1 MQLHLCTWPQ
11 VESYLA
17 RSRGIIFPIGSTE
30 QHGPS
35 GLIGTD
41 AICAEVVAKGVSEA
55 TGALVG
61 PTINVGM
68 ALHHLAFPGSVSLR
82 PTTLIALIQDY
93 VKPLA
98 RHGFER
104 FYFIN
109 GHGGNVASLKAAFS
123 ETYAALVD
131 ASLPNAH
138 SVRCKVA
145 NWYQGKGVQSL
156 AHQLYGNQEGS
167 HATPSEVALT
177 QFVHPEAFPDL
188 TASGSKPLTPAVAP
202 VGRSIYSATDFRR
215 FYTDGRMGSNPSL
228 ATAQHGQQFYEIA
241 VKELTAN
248 YLQFLQES

>member
-11 VESYLA
+11 VEAYLA

-30 QHGPS
+30 QHGPN

-41 AICAEVVAKGVSEA
+41 AICAEVVAKGVSKA
-55 TGALVG
+55 ADALVG

-82 PTTLIALIQDY
+82 PSTLIALIQDY

-98 RHGFER
+98 RSGFER

-109 GHGGNVASLKAAFS
+109 GHGGNIASLKAAFS
-123 ETYAALVD
+123 ETYAAILD
-131 ASLPNAH
+131 ANLPNAGKI
-138 SVRCKVA
+138 RCKVA
-145 NWYQGKGVQSL
+145 NWYQGQGVKAL
-156 AHQLYGNQEGS
+156 ADQLYGDQEGS

-177 QFVHPEAFPDL
+177 QFVYPEAFPDL
-188 TASGSKPLTPAVAP
+188 TDEGSQPLSPTVAP
-202 VGRSIYSATDFRR
+202 AGRSIYNWQDFRQ
-215 FYTDGRMGSNPSL
+215 FYPDGRMGSNPSL

-241 VKELTAN
+241 VKELTAG
-248 YLQFLQES
+248 YLAFLQEE

>member
-1 MQLHLCTWPQ
+1 MLLHLSTWLE
-11 VESYLA
+11 VEEYLT

-30 QHGPS
+30 QHGPT

-41 AICAEVVAKGVSEA
+41 AICAEAVARGVGEA

-82 PTTLIALIQDY
+82 PSTLIALIQDY

-109 GHGGNVASLKAAFS
+109 GHGGNVASMKAAFS
-123 ETYAALVD
+123 ETYAAIAD
-131 ASLPNAH
+131 ASLPNARNI
-138 SVRCKVA
+138 RCKVA
-145 NWYQGKGVQSL
+145 NWYQSNAVIALTK
-156 AHQLYGNQEGS
+156 QLYGSQEGS

-177 QFVHPEAFPDL
+177 QFIYPDDIKH
-188 TASGSKPLTPAVAP
+188 ASLSPAIAP
-202 VGRSIYSATDFRR
+202 SGRAIYSPTDFRA
-215 FYTDGRMGSNPSL
+215 FYPDGRMGSNPNL
-228 ATAQHGQQFYEIA
+228 ATPEHGKQFYEIA
-241 VKELTAN
+241 VKDLADGYTN
-248 YLQFLQES
+248 FLQEQ